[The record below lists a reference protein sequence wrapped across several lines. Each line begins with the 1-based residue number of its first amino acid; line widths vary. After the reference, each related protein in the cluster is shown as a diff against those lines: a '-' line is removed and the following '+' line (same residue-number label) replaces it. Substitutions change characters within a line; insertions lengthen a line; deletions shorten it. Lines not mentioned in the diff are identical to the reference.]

1 MESLYISDKNK
12 ERLEKAFQF
21 NFSIPKLTGSEETQL
36 FQFPETIALQRRI
49 NTVVN
54 SICYSYAIMS
64 WEMEQDLL
72 QSAKREFL
80 KRLRN
85 FLLETKHK
93 RGRGESRPILH
104 VIDIPPELKTAKK
117 NIAHNKVQQL
127 IRLAIFVHNCHRQV
141 IETFA
146 QQTPFFVI
154 RHETRDTFISDL
166 VHICCNPNEYI
177 LWQSVMERLIA
188 ILYYNHDFLRY

>member
-54 SICYSYAIMS
+54 SICYSYTIMS

-80 KRLRN
+80 KRLRK

-93 RGRGESRPILH
+93 RGRGESRPILQ

-127 IRLAIFVHNCHRQV
+127 I
-141 IETFA
+141 
-146 QQTPFFVI
+146 
-154 RHETRDTFISDL
+154 
-166 VHICCNPNEYI
+166 
-177 LWQSVMERLIA
+177 
-188 ILYYNHDFLRY
+188 